1 MTSRLAN
8 LAVAVALTVTA
19 LPAWSDEHATV
30 DLDQVVANVN
40 GVDITLGHMAVAKST
55 LPEQYRQL
63 PADVLFPGILDQLI
77 QQTVLGQSYEGEWP
91 MRITLALDNETR
103 SLIAAEVVEGILA
116 DALKPGLV
124 EKFYQER
131 YENAEQ
137 SLEYNAAHILVETEE
152 EALQIKTDLDEGADF
167 AQTARDKSTG
177 PSGPRGGDLGWFGPG
192 VMVPSFEAAVLELEE
207 GQISAP
213 IETQFGWHVIKLMD
227 RRNKEAPQLAEVR
240 QELEQAIRQQA
251 VEDQIKELLDAAKVD
266 RSGAEGIDPG
276 VLDQID
282 LSK

>member
-1 MTSRLAN
+1 MTTRFAI
-8 LAVAVALTVTA
+8 LAVAAALTVNS
-19 LPAWSDEHATV
+19 LPAWSDAHAKV

-40 GVDITLGHMAVAKST
+40 GVDITLGHMAVAKAS
-55 LPEQYRQL
+55 LPDQYRQL

-77 QQTVLGQSYEGEWP
+77 QQTVLGQSFEGDWP
-91 MRITLALDNETR
+91 RRITLALDNETR

-116 DALKPGLV
+116 NALKPGLV
-124 EKFYQER
+124 EKFYQDR
-131 YENAEQ
+131 YENGEQ

-152 EALQIKTDLDEGADF
+152 EAQQIKIDLDEGADF
-167 AQTARDKSTG
+167 AETAREKSTG

-207 GQISAP
+207 GEVSAP
-213 IETQFGWHVIKLMD
+213 VETQFGWHVIKLMD
-227 RRNKEAPQLAEVR
+227 RRNKEAPQLDDVR

-251 VEDQIKELLDAAKVD
+251 VEDQIKELLSAAKVD
-266 RSGAEGIDPG
+266 RSGANGIDPT

>member
-19 LPAWSDEHATV
+19 LPAWSDEHATI

-213 IETQFGWHVIKLMD
+213 VETQFGWHVIKLMD

>member
-124 EKFYQER
+124 EQYYQDR
-131 YENAEQ
+131 YESAEQ

-167 AQTARDKSTG
+167 AQTAREKSTG